1 MRGALIPMKDLTSA
15 KVRLAD
21 RLSPEE
27 RTELALAMFTDV
39 INACRESA
47 LFDIIG
53 VVSSDSDI
61 FWHAREL
68 GAKPIAEPA
77 TLRGLNDGLRFGQR
91 YLARRVAVSE
101 LLILPADIP
110 LVRAEDLR
118 AIIDVLGGADRAVT
132 LVRANDGGTNAL
144 AIRPP
149 EAIDMHF
156 GEQSADAHIAAAR
169 AANITPVELD
179 LARLRFDVD
188 SPADVDAL
196 ATFDLGA
203 ATRGWLDARG
213 G

>member
-1 MRGALIPMKDLTSA
+1 MKDLTSA

-21 RLSPEE
+21 RLSPVE
-27 RTELALAMFTDV
+27 RSELALAMFTDV
-39 INACRESA
+39 INTCRESA
-47 LFDIIG
+47 LFDVIG

-118 AIIDVLGGADRAVT
+118 AVIDALAESDRAVA
-132 LVRANDGGTNAL
+132 LARANDGGTNAL

-156 GEQSADAHIAAAR
+156 GEQSADAHMAAAR
-169 AANITPVELD
+169 TAGITPVELD
-179 LARLRFDVD
+179 LEHLRFDVD

-196 ATFDLGA
+196 STLDVGA
-203 ATRGWLDARG
+203 ATRGWLDARAG
-213 G
+213 